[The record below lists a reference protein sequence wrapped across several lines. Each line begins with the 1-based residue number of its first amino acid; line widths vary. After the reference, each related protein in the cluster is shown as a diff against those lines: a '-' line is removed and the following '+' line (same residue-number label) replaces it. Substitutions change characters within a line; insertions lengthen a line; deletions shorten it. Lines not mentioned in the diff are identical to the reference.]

1 MKLYKSLLFG
11 LLVCGMA
18 ACDTTD
24 LERDINSLKDRVED
38 YEAQV
43 QKLNDDMNI
52 IRVLLDGNK
61 TITSYSFDG
70 TNYTLTLSNGET
82 LTLTQGV
89 VGANYPSITID
100 EESGNWIIAG
110 KDSGVKAEAE
120 DGKDA
125 PYTPQFKIENGTW
138 WVSYDGK
145 KTWENLGVVATG
157 TPSDKKSP
165 ITDVDTTDPN
175 FIKITL
181 KGEPE
186 PRVIPVIRDL
196 VCEITEPE
204 LADGE
209 MWYIG
214 DGATLKVKVNIQPGD
229 IIRPVVPADWEAEI
243 VTDYS
248 SLSGEQTLEVEVTPP
263 SGASKCVVTM
273 EVNRGANT
281 VTDEIVAR
289 TEIANYWD
297 EYQAGMDIVV
307 GDPNGVHMVI
317 NKKDVSL
324 TVKHITSSSSAD
336 DKNIGADGI
345 YFVDSDVTDVSH
357 TRFGLKNLIIIGTD
371 VDTQSKLAIK
381 SNGATHQYF
390 NLGKDGGIGLAL
402 KNIEMDFSTY
412 TQTYVVNAGSE
423 ESNLDYVVFD
433 QCKATFPNTGN
444 KAFNVINLS
453 GKANIHIKN
462 IVFYGNRFSFLPST
476 GNINLVNITSPAAG
490 TKYSGYESFT
500 CSNNV
505 LYASQ
510 SAQGI
515 SGFSLLQ
522 ANLDETKLDAIY
534 SLSVNNNTIVNLYSK
549 NAMMRMRAVN
559 IVSKANL
566 MWNDYDNTDSRSWLF
581 LTKRS
586 DAAVEL
592 EQLELTGNT
601 VYDQTANKKNWIV
614 IHENG
619 YRPGNYTDYTLNYL
633 DVNPFDGGTFDITN
647 GVFKVSAAYEG
658 IGALLD

>member
-1 MKLYKSLLFG
+1 MKLYKSLLLG

-289 TEIANYWD
+289 TETTSYYAD
-297 EYQAGMDIVV
+297 FMAGMDIQV
-307 GDPNGVHMVI
+307 GSVTL
-317 NKKDVSL
+317 NKYMFEESEIHAPSESETTL
-324 TVKHITSSSSAD
+324 TA
-336 DKNIGADGI
+336 AGI
-345 YFVDSDVTDVSH
+345 YFLNSEATVSLSANLSNVKKLVVIGN
-357 TRFGLKNLIIIGTD
+357 TPSASLEQMPTIKYTGNFYMSLGGNTGGLGLLLKNVKIDASSSITYSFNIGSAFVDANTYFENLVFDRCNILFSSGNSFVYVNNSTKKMPIQNIEICNTLLSSESAGQKYVFSFSNHEYEGFKNFTVENSVFYCRTENAAITNFSLMQCANEKGIGFENIKVKNNTFVNVIPANQLVKVKMFNVDFSNNLLWRNTD
-371 VDTQSKLAIK
+371 KGGYLLYGIK
-381 SNGATHQYF
+381 GSVFGTASFADNMYYNADNGTVSF
-390 NLGKDGGIGLAL
+390 NLFHTDG
-402 KNIEMDFSTY
+402 
-412 TQTYVVNAGSE
+412 VVP
-423 ESNLDYVVFD
+423 D
-433 QCKATFPNTGN
+433 
-444 KAFNVINLS
+444 NVTNSLQKLS
-453 GKANIHIKN
+453 
-462 IVFYGNRFSFLPST
+462 
-476 GNINLVNITSPAAG
+476 
-490 TKYSGYESFT
+490 
-500 CSNNV
+500 
-505 LYASQ
+505 
-510 SAQGI
+510 
-515 SGFSLLQ
+515 
-522 ANLDETKLDAIY
+522 
-534 SLSVNNNTIVNLYSK
+534 
-549 NAMMRMRAVN
+549 
-559 IVSKANL
+559 
-566 MWNDYDNTDSRSWLF
+566 
-581 LTKRS
+581 S
-586 DAAVEL
+586 DPFE
-592 EQLELTGNT
+592 
-601 VYDQTANKKNWIV
+601 
-614 IHENG
+614 
-619 YRPGNYTDYTLNYL
+619 TLN
-633 DVNPFDGGTFDITN
+633 VTNAQFDLLP
-647 GVFKVSAAYEG
+647 AYQNV
-658 IGALLD
+658 GAHLE

>member
-11 LLVCGMA
+11 LLMCGFA

-100 EESGNWIIAG
+100 ENGNWVIAG
-110 KDSGVKAEAE
+110 TDSGIRAEAK
-120 DGKDA
+120 DGEDA
-125 PYTPQFKIENGTW
+125 PYTPQFKIENENW
-138 WVSYDGK
+138 WVSLDGGA
-145 KTWENLGVVATG
+145 TWQNLGVKATG
-157 TPSDKKSP
+157 TASGTSP
-165 ITDVDTTDPN
+165 ISSVTPATDGN
-175 FIKITL
+175 SIKITL
-181 KGEPE
+181 ADGNTCT
-186 PRVIPVIRDL
+186 IPVVKDL
-196 VCEITEPE
+196 VCEITEPK

-214 DGATLKVKVNIQPGD
+214 TGGATLQVRVNIQSGD
-229 IIRPVVPADWEAEI
+229 IIRAIVPADWEAE
-243 VTDYS
+243 VPDYS
-248 SLSGEQTLEVEVTPP
+248 GLSGEKTLEVKVTPL

-381 SNGATHQYF
+381 SSGTDHQYF

-412 TQTYVVNAGSE
+412 TQTYVVNAGNA

-433 QCKATFPNTGN
+433 QCKAAFPNTGN

-462 IVFYGNRFSFLPST
+462 IVFYGNRFSFIPST

-510 SAQGI
+510 SGQGI
-515 SGFSLLQ
+515 SGFSVLQ

-534 SLSVNNNTIVNLYSK
+534 SLSVNHNTFVNLFSK
-549 NAMMRMRAVN
+549 NAMMRTRAVN
-559 IVSKANL
+559 VVSNANL
-566 MWNDYDNTDSRSWLF
+566 MWNDYDNDDSRSWLY
-581 LTKRS
+581 LTKRA
-586 DAAVEL
+586 DEAVEL
-592 EQLELTGNT
+592 GQLELTGNT

-614 IHENG
+614 IHDRG
-619 YRPGNYTDYTLNYL
+619 YRPENHADYTFNYL
-633 DVNPFDGGTFDITN
+633 DANPFDGGTFDITN
-647 GVFKVSAAYEG
+647 GVFKVSAGYEG
-658 IGALLD
+658 IGASLD

>member
-1 MKLYKSLLFG
+1 M
-11 LLVCGMA
+11 
-18 ACDTTD
+18 
-24 LERDINSLKDRVED
+24 
-38 YEAQV
+38 
-43 QKLNDDMNI
+43 
-52 IRVLLDGNK
+52 
-61 TITSYSFDG
+61 
-70 TNYTLTLSNGET
+70 
-82 LTLTQGV
+82 TLTQGI

-110 KDSGVKAEAE
+110 VDSGKKAEAK
-120 DGKDA
+120 DGEDA
-125 PYTPQFKIENGTW
+125 PYTPQFKIENENW
-138 WVSYDGK
+138 WVSYDGGV
-145 KTWENLGVVATG
+145 TWTDLGVKATG
-157 TPSDKKSP
+157 TASGTSP
-165 ITDVDTTDPN
+165 ISSVTPATDGNSIT
-175 FIKITL
+175 ITL
-181 KGEPE
+181 SDGTPYT
-186 PRVIPVIRDL
+186 IPVVKDL

-209 MWYIG
+209 VWYIG
-214 DGATLKVKVNIQPGD
+214 TGGATLKVRVNIQSGD
-229 IIRPVVPADWEAEI
+229 IIRPIVPADWEAE
-243 VTDYS
+243 VPDYS
-248 SLSGEQTLEVEVTPP
+248 SLSGEQTLEVKVTPP

-324 TVKHITSSSSAD
+324 TVKHITSSSTD
-336 DKNIGADGI
+336 TDKQIAAEGI
-345 YFVDSDVTDVSH
+345 YFVDSDVTGVSYK
-357 TRFGLKNLIIIGTD
+357 RFGLKNLIIIGTD
-371 VDTQSKLAIK
+371 VDKQSKLPV
-381 SNGATHQYF
+381 SDYF
-390 NLGKDGGIGLAL
+390 NIGREGGKGLAL
-402 KNIEMDFSTY
+402 KNIEMDLSSY
-412 TQTYVVNAGSE
+412 TAAYVVNAGNE
-423 ESNLDYVVFD
+423 ESTLDYVIFD
-433 QCKATFPNTGN
+433 QCKAAFPNTGN
-444 KAFNVINLS
+444 KNFNVVQLS
-453 GKANIHIKN
+453 NKANIHIKN
-462 IVFYGNRFSFLPST
+462 IVFYGNKFAFNPST
-476 GNINLVNITSPAAG
+476 GNTFLVNLSPADG

-566 MWNDYDNTDSRSWLF
+566 MWNDYDNADSRSWLF

-658 IGALLD
+658 VGASLD

>member
-70 TNYTLTLSNGET
+70 ANYTLTLSNGET

-89 VGANYPSITID
+89 VGANYPSITIG
-100 EESGNWIIAG
+100 ENGNWVIAG
-110 KDSGVKAEAE
+110 TDSGIRAEAK
-120 DGKDA
+120 DGEDA
-125 PYTPQFKIENGTW
+125 PYTPQFKIENENWCVSLDGGATW
-138 WVSYDGK
+138 Q
-145 KTWENLGVVATG
+145 NLGVKATG
-157 TPSDKKSP
+157 TASGTSP
-165 ITDVDTTDPN
+165 ISSVTPATDGN
-175 FIKITL
+175 SIKITL
-181 KGEPE
+181 AEGNTYT
-186 PRVIPVIRDL
+186 IPVVKDL

-214 DGATLKVKVNIQPGD
+214 TDGATLKVRVNIQSGD
-229 IIRPVVPADWEAEI
+229 IIRPIVPADWEAEI

-248 SLSGEQTLEVEVTPP
+248 SLSGEQTLEVKVTPL

-381 SNGATHQYF
+381 SSGADHQYF

-412 TQTYVVNAGSE
+412 TQTYVVNAGNA

-433 QCKATFPNTGN
+433 QCKAAFPNTGN

-510 SAQGI
+510 SGQGI
-515 SGFSLLQ
+515 SGFSVLQ
-522 ANLDETKLDAIY
+522 ANLDEPKLDAIY
-534 SLSVNNNTIVNLYSK
+534 SLSVNHNTFVNLFSK
-549 NAMMRMRAVN
+549 NAMMRTRAVN
-559 IVSKANL
+559 VVSNANL
-566 MWNDYDNTDSRSWLF
+566 MWNDYDNGDSRSWLY
-581 LTKRS
+581 LTKRA
-586 DAAVEL
+586 DEAVEL
-592 EQLELTGNT
+592 GQLELTGNT

-614 IHENG
+614 IHDRG
-619 YRPGNYTDYTLNYL
+619 YRPENHADYTFNYL
-633 DVNPFDGGTFDITN
+633 DANPFDGGTFDITN
-647 GVFKVSAAYEG
+647 GVFKVSAGYEG
-658 IGALLD
+658 IGASLD

>member
-11 LLVCGMA
+11 LLMCGFA

-70 TNYTLTLSNGET
+70 ANYTLTLSNGET

-89 VGANYPSITID
+89 VGANYPSITIG
-100 EESGNWIIAG
+100 ENGNWVIAG
-110 KDSGVKAEAE
+110 TDSGVRAEAK
-120 DGKDA
+120 DGEDA
-125 PYTPQFKIENGTW
+125 PYTPQFKIENENWCVSLDGGATW
-138 WVSYDGK
+138 Q
-145 KTWENLGVVATG
+145 NLGVKATG
-157 TPSDKKSP
+157 TASGTSP
-165 ITDVDTTDPN
+165 ISSVTPATDGN
-175 FIKITL
+175 SIKITL
-181 KGEPE
+181 ADGNTCT
-186 PRVIPVIRDL
+186 IPVVKDL
-196 VCEITEPE
+196 VCEITEPK

-214 DGATLKVKVNIQPGD
+214 TGGATLQVRVNIQSGD
-229 IIRPVVPADWEAEI
+229 IIRAIVPADWEAE
-243 VTDYS
+243 VPDYS
-248 SLSGEQTLEVEVTPP
+248 GLSGEKTLEVKVTPL

-381 SNGATHQYF
+381 SSGADHQYF

-412 TQTYVVNAGSE
+412 TQTYVVNAGNA

-433 QCKATFPNTGN
+433 QCKAAFPNTGN

-510 SAQGI
+510 SGQGI
-515 SGFSLLQ
+515 SGFSVLQ

-534 SLSVNNNTIVNLYSK
+534 SLSVNHNTFVNLFSK
-549 NAMMRMRAVN
+549 NAMMRTRAVN
-559 IVSKANL
+559 VVSNANL
-566 MWNDYDNTDSRSWLF
+566 MWNDYDNDDSRSWLY
-581 LTKRS
+581 LTKRA
-586 DAAVEL
+586 DEAVEL
-592 EQLELTGNT
+592 GQLELTGNT

-614 IHENG
+614 IHDRG
-619 YRPGNYTDYTLNYL
+619 YRPENHADYTFNYL
-633 DVNPFDGGTFDITN
+633 DANPFDGGTFDITN
-647 GVFKVSAAYEG
+647 GVFKVSAGYEG
-658 IGALLD
+658 IGASLD